1 MNEVYGGHWQQFMK
15 TAQNEIRSLKEQMNR
30 YKDELERLTRER
42 NEYLRVSAHQM
53 KSPITTIIF
62 SIDTL
67 LKEYAGRLNWKQLR
81 LIESIKNSTNN
92 LQNLLHDILDLEKL
106 RAEKMEL
113 RKVDLLQIWRL
124 VIEDLHG
131 KVEDKDI
138 GLETNFPHKMLTT
151 RGNPTALRQVLYNL
165 LENAIKYSP
174 QGGQVYLTVVH
185 DNKEGVIT
193 NVLKDNGI
201 GIPKDVLDHVF
212 DEFYRAP
219 NAIIFDKAGTGF
231 GMAIVKRVLDL
242 CGGTIQI
249 ESSEN
254 EGTKISFTLPLLEMS
269 DRPVVLHEKKGPH
282 RKIVVIGGVSAGPK
296 AASRARRVNPD
307 AEITLFEK
315 EHSLAYAGC
324 ALPYYISGKIRS
336 RRDLSKAIS
345 GTYGVEDFFR
355 KVSGIDIKN
364 LSEVI
369 EIDRS
374 NRVVHYRD
382 LVTELIYSEPY
393 DALIIATGSRPCEL
407 DIEGASLKNIFKLHG
422 INDAEQ
428 IKFTIAND
436 MARDIVIIG
445 GGLIGTEIADALT
458 ITGSRVSIV
467 EQTDQILSMLDP
479 EMAAL
484 VEQYMIHKG
493 IRIIKNETVKAF
505 KGKEYVKLV
514 QLSKTKLQADMV
526 ILSMGVEPNM
536 ELAQKAGLKIGET
549 GAIAVNKYLQTSD
562 PSIYAAGDCAEST
575 HRLLDQPYYL
585 PLGSIANRQGRVAG
599 TNAARK
605 QQQTFDPIT
614 GTVIFKV
621 FDYHVAKTG
630 LNEQEVRT
638 MGCTPVSS
646 FISEN
651 DREHF
656 IPGSEKINIKMTACS
671 KMKRLLGVQIIGKGD
686 VSKRIDLAALLISKK
701 GKVDDLLSVDLG
713 YAPAFSNAMGAIV
726 VAANVLQN
734 KLEGRFMGIPANEAI
749 DLLKHGKG
757 HNRFIDVRNALEYEE
772 ERIEGAIS
780 IPLENLQTSIEE
792 IPRDKALIL
801 ISGTGARA
809 YQGALILQAKGFK
822 DVKIL
827 EGGLSMWPYRI
838 SHD

>member
-1 MNEVYGGHWQQFMK
+1 MK
-15 TAQNEIRSLKEQMNR
+15 TVQNEIRSLKEQMTQ

-81 LIESIKNSTNN
+81 LIESIKNSTHN
-92 LQNLLHDILDLEKL
+92 LQNLIHDILDLEKL

-113 RKVDLLQIWRL
+113 RNVDLLQIWRQ
-124 VIEDLHG
+124 VIEDVHG

-138 GLETNFPHKMLTT
+138 QLETNFPHKMLIT

-165 LENAIKYSP
+165 LENAIKYSHH
-174 QGGQVYLTVVH
+174 GGEVDLTVMH
-185 DNKEGVIT
+185 ESKAGVIS

-201 GIPKDVLDHVF
+201 GIPKTVLNHIF

-219 NAIIFDKAGTGF
+219 NAKIYDKTGTGF
-231 GMAIVKRVLDL
+231 GLAIVKRVLDL

-249 ESSEN
+249 DSKEN

-269 DRPVVLHEKKGPH
+269 DRPVVLHERKGPH

-324 ALPYYISGKIRS
+324 ALPYYISGKLRS
-336 RRDLSKAIS
+336 RRDLSSALS
-345 GTYGVEDFFR
+345 GSSNVEDFFR

-364 LSEVI
+364 LSEVVEI
-369 EIDRS
+369 ERS
-374 NRVVHYRD
+374 NKLVHYRD
-382 LVTELIYSEPY
+382 LVTDNVYSEPY
-393 DALIIATGSRPCEL
+393 DALILATGSRPLAL
-407 DIEGASLKNIFKLHG
+407 DVEGASLKNIFKLHG

-436 MARDIVIIG
+436 MARDIVIVG
-445 GGLIGTEIADALT
+445 GGLIGIEIADAMT
-458 ITGSRVSIV
+458 VTGSRVCIV
-467 EQTDQILSMLDP
+467 EKSGQILSMLDP

-493 IRIIKNETVKAF
+493 IRILKNETVRAF
-505 KGKEYVKLV
+505 KGKEYVKSV
-514 QLSKTKLQADMV
+514 HLSKTRLQADMV
-526 ILSMGVEPNM
+526 ILTMGVEPNV
-536 ELAQKAGLKIGET
+536 ELARKAGLKIGKT

-562 PSIYAAGDCAEST
+562 PAIYAAGDCAESM

-599 TNAARK
+599 TNAAGK
-605 QQQTFDPIT
+605 LQQKFDPVT

-630 LNEQEVRT
+630 LNEAEVRA
-638 MGCTPVSS
+638 MGCNPVSS
-646 FISEN
+646 FISEH

-656 IPGSEKINIKMTACS
+656 IPGSEKINIKMTACTR
-671 KMKRLLGVQIIGKGD
+671 MKRLLGVQIIGKGD

-701 GKVDDLLSVDLG
+701 GKVEDLLSVDLG

-734 KLEGRFMGIPANEAI
+734 KLEGRFMGVPANEAI
-749 DLLKHGKG
+749 DLLKNGKDP
-757 HNRFIDVRNALEYEE
+757 HLFIDVRNSPEYEE
-772 ERIEGAIS
+772 ERIEGTIS
-780 IPLENLQTSIEE
+780 IPIEHLQSQIEE
-792 IPRDKALIL
+792 IPQDKPVIL
-801 ISGTGARA
+801 VSGTGTRA
-809 YQGALILQAKGFK
+809 YQGALILQARGYK

-827 EGGLSMWPYRI
+827 EGGLSMWPYKI